1 MGITTSL
8 LLVAIGA
15 ILIWAV
21 DVSVS
26 GIELVTIGWIL
37 LIVGAIGA
45 VLSLIFWSSWG
56 GFRRRATYVEGGPVR
71 RTAAPPGRETVN
83 L

>member
-45 VLSLIFWSSWG
+45 LLSLIFWSSWG
-56 GFRRRATYVEGGPVR
+56 GYHRDTRDEVVVR
-71 RTAAPPGRETVN
+71 
-83 L
+83 